1 LPVQITFIRHG
12 ETEGNAAGRWQG
24 HTNSSL
30 TKLGRQQARAVG
42 GRLAGRHFDLIVS
55 SDLDRTVQ
63 TAGALGREFVT
74 DPRWREPFFGS
85 WEDLT
90 TAEIMSQPGDGLQ
103 ALLRGEDVA
112 VGGGERLSGVFRRTK
127 DAIDDIVARVDGD
140 GSVAIVSHG
149 MTLLTLISGLIETRL
164 PSPLRLLG
172 NTAIAEMVVDGDDV
186 WMPRYNDD
194 THLGDVAH
202 RHYGHDPNDT
212 ELLVVRHGKTRS
224 NAEGRWQGHQDGQ
237 LNEEG
242 RRQIGLLARKFPE
255 VQAVYSSP
263 LQRAADTAG
272 AVAERQGIDITFDD
286 RLKEIAFGAWEGLT
300 RAEILKRFPE
310 AVEFF
315 NGQDVARG
323 GTGET
328 FDQVRQRFGTMLDEI
343 ADRHRGQRVA
353 VVSHGGATR
362 AWITDIL
369 GLPYERRGRL
379 SVMGNTGYARVA
391 YGRSGPSVVSWNLT
405 PHLEAG

>member
-1 LPVQITFIRHG
+1 VPVQITFIRHG

-30 TKLGRQQARAVG
+30 TKVGRKQARTVG
-42 GRLAGRHFDLIVS
+42 DRLAGRHFDLVVA
-55 SDLDRTVQ
+55 SDLDRTMQ
-63 TAGALGREFVT
+63 TAGALRRDFVT

-90 TAEIMSQPGDGLQ
+90 TEEIMRQSGDGLQ
-103 ALLRGEDVA
+103 ALMRGEDIA
-112 VGGGERLSGVFRRTK
+112 FGGGERLSAVLDRTK
-127 DAIDDIVARVDGD
+127 EAIDDVVTRVDGD

-149 MTLLTLISGLIETRL
+149 MTLLTLISGLVETRL

-172 NTAIAEMVVDGDDV
+172 NTAIAEMVVDGDNV
-186 WMPRYNDD
+186 SIPRYNDD
-194 THLGDVAH
+194 THLGDIAH

-212 ELLVVRHGKTRS
+212 ELLVVRHGQTES
-224 NAEGRWQGHQDGQ
+224 NIEGRWQGQQDGD
-237 LNEEG
+237 LTDEG
-242 RRQIGLLARKFPE
+242 HRQIKLLARAFPD
-255 VQAVYSSP
+255 VAALYSSP
-263 LQRAADTAG
+263 LRRAAITAE
-272 AVAERQGIDITFDD
+272 AIARQQHIEVRFDD
-286 RLKEIAFGAWEGLT
+286 RLREIAFGAWEGLT
-300 RAEILKRFPE
+300 RAEILDRFPD

-315 NGQDVARG
+315 NGKDVARG

-328 FDQVRQRFGTMLDEI
+328 FDQVRRRFGAALDEI
-343 ADRHRGQRVA
+343 AVRHRGERVA

-369 GLPYERRGRL
+369 GLPYEHRGRL
-379 SVMGNTGYARVA
+379 PVMGNTGYARIA
-391 YGRSGPSVVSWNLT
+391 YGRSGPSVVSWNLA